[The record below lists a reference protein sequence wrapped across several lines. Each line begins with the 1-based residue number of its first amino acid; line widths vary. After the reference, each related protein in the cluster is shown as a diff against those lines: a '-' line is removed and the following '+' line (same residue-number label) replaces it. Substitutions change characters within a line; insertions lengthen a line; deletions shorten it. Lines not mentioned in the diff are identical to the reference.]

1 MHEPAAIDPSC
12 SANPNAEAGGDI
24 RTSPIPVLDLLALA
38 REAGMQIVL
47 DARIG
52 RQTYHSVRG
61 TLTSLQ
67 RFADAV
73 LAASRRDSRTA

>member
-24 RTSPIPVLDLLALA
+24 RTSPMPVLALS